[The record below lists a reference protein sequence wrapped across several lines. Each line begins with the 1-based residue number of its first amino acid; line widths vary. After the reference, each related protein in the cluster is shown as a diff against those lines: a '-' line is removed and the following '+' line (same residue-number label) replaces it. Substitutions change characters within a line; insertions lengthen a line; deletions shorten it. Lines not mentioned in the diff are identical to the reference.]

1 MKILQNKITSYLSA
15 NFTED
20 ETAWLVGSMFNYSDE
35 IRDGHYIY
43 KYAGTTGTNTV
54 DTPSLDYLKLPSERK
69 WIKIRPTNYY
79 AMLDNETQTQ
89 TENTESII
97 ITIATSN
104 FDALSLLGLYAK
116 DITIE
121 LTDNTTSEIVYTKN
135 IDLIDTKAI
144 IDFSTYAFNENQLL
158 PSMYVDDIPLY
169 VDGTLSITINNS
181 GDTAK
186 CGRLVCGRTY
196 YIGDTG
202 YGINL
207 GQESYSTK
215 ETDVFGNT
223 TLIHSNSLNLDSY
236 EVNVPTNAIPNIRR
250 RFKELDAVA
259 ILFIM
264 DEKENSNL
272 ENLLNF
278 GYYQSFNILIPNSV
292 ISTASLQIKGIL

>member
-1 MKILQNKITSYLSA
+1 VKILQNQITEYESA
-15 NFTED
+15 NFSETETLWSD
-20 ETAWLVGSMFNYSDE
+20 VATYNYGNQ
-35 IRDGHYIY
+35 IRYGHFIY
-43 KYAGTTGTNTV
+43 TYAGANTTNTTDNPEV
-54 DTPSLDYLKLPSERK
+54 DFAKLPTERK
-69 WIKIRPTNYY
+69 WIKTSPTNYY
-79 AMLDNETQTQ
+79 AMLDGETQTQ
-89 TENTESII
+89 TQNAETIS

-104 FDALSLLGLYAK
+104 YDALSLLGLFAK
-116 DITIE
+116 SVSIS
-121 LTDNTTSEIVYTKN
+121 LTDNATSEVVYEKD

-144 IDFSTYAFNENQLL
+144 IDFQTYAFNENQLL
-158 PSMYVDDIPLY
+158 PSLYIDDIPLY
-169 VDGTLSITINNS
+169 IDGTLSITINNS
-181 GDTAK
+181 GSTAK

-236 EVNVPTNAIPNIRR
+236 EVNVLTSAVPNIRR

-278 GYYQSFNILIPNSV
+278 GYYQSFNMLIPNSV
-292 ISTASLQIKGIL
+292 LSTASLQIKGIL